1 MYKKLCIKPND
12 KILVVAPHPDDES
25 IGVGG
30 LLCKYGPQCDL
41 LLLTDGSKGVSPKEE
56 RTGEEIASL
65 RNKEFENAV
74 SYFGANKITK
84 LDIEDQT
91 VYKNK
96 KRVYSYSIKEYDFVF
111 VPNRFDGHIDHKV
124 LRKIFGKMKYRQR
137 AKAEIIEYELW
148 STFSK
153 PNLFLDI
160 TDVMDKKL
168 GAVSMYASQL
178 ESYDY
183 IGLCEGISKY
193 RGAINHVKYG
203 ESYYSGRVGKKQDR
217 EKMLMWFWQRTPR
230 RVRNFIKK
238 IR

>member
-1 MYKKLCIKPND
+1 MYNKLCIKPND

-30 LLCKYGPQCDL
+30 LLCKYGHQCDL
-41 LLLTDGSKGVSPKEE
+41 LLLTDGSKGVSPKVE
-56 RTGEEIASL
+56 RTGEEIALL

-74 SYFGANKITK
+74 SFFGVNKITK

-96 KRVYSYSIKEYDFVF
+96 KTVYSLDIKEYDYIF

-124 LRKIFGKMKYRQR
+124 LRKMFGKMKSNQR

-148 STFSK
+148 SALSK
-153 PNLFLDI
+153 PNLILDI
-160 TDVMDKKL
+160 TDVMDKKIE
-168 GAVSMYASQL
+168 AVSIYTSQL

-183 IGLCEGISKY
+183 IGLCKGISKY

-203 ESYYSGRVGKKQDR
+203 EAYYSDRVAKKQKR
-217 EKMLMWFWQRTPR
+217 EKTIMWLWQKTPLV
-230 RVRNFIKK
+230 VRNFIKK